1 MQITVNGAGLCRPRR
16 AQMVS
21 VPLLAV
27 ATRAAASLPALLRRG
42 GLLAAITTIGTAL
55 GPVAAGLCRGL
66 GTSLGL
72 PACEPAAEAQAPPQP
87 FPRVPGKPH
96 RCLTP
101 SLPRPPWRHADEV
114 RSPYRNSSRQRSYE
128 RAISIKSSE
137 EPCGEPFEVD
147 RCPR

>member
-1 MQITVNGAGLCRPRR
+1 MQIIVNGAGLRRPRR

-42 GLLAAITTIGTAL
+42 GMLAAITTIGTAL

-72 PACEPAAEAQAPPQP
+72 PACEPAAESHHTECSTAENRWN
-87 FPRVPGKPH
+87 RVFS
-96 RCLTP
+96 TP
-101 SLPRPPWRHADEV
+101 EP
-114 RSPYRNSSRQRSYE
+114 SYFG
-128 RAISIKSSE
+128 RK
-137 EPCGEPFEVD
+137 
-147 RCPR
+147 